1 MGEVWKARDTRLG
14 RDVAIKVLP
23 EEFAAEPERRQR
35 FEREARAMASLSH
48 PNVISIFDVGVHE
61 KGSYIVEELLEGESL
76 RGRLGNGPLPWRT
89 AVEVAAQ
96 IARGLAAAHERGIV
110 HRDLKPEN
118 VFVSPGGTVKVLDF
132 GLARRFEPGG
142 PDQAE
147 TLSHLTAGA
156 TETGHVLGTVGYMAP
171 EQLRGQTADS
181 RADIFALGV
190 VLHEMIS
197 GANPFRKQTAA
208 ETFSALL
215 NEDPSDLSVPPLTA
229 PPALARLEGR
239 LLEKNPARRFQ
250 SAADAAFALESLG
263 SGAATLAPSTVGT
276 APGTSRARVFGFAGA
291 VLLAA
296 VAGLA
301 FGIRFGRPPIVQ
313 QKAEPRIFR
322 VGIEPETAER
332 GDIVNRRSAVVSPNG
347 RMVAVRRNSRLWL
360 RELGSLALRELP
372 ETLGAQDPFWSPD
385 SAAIAF
391 WDGRRLRRVGAAG
404 GAVSVIGEPEGPGT
418 FRFLG
423 GTWGTAGT
431 ILAAVV
437 PGGVFR
443 VAAQGGRFEP
453 ALKPDTPAGEQDF
466 HSPFFLPDGKSFL
479 FVRHMTGNMRTQLCV
494 WHEGQRRP
502 VLKGVSEVQENPFYS
517 PEGFVLYDRVR
528 RGKAIMAVPF
538 SAESCE
544 ATGEPFVVLEDAT
557 GATVSSDGTLAAV
570 MGRSARPM
578 ELVRVGRDG
587 ALLGTVG
594 EPMDVIR
601 NLALSR
607 DGSQV
612 AHSGVVD
619 GSWDIW
625 SLDMGRGGR
634 VRITTSE
641 NAESYPAWSRAGDL
655 LAFGVDNGKAF
666 DILGRRSDGTG
677 PVQTLVD
684 SRIVNGSAS
693 FPEFSPDDTKL
704 LFNVKGQLHVVDL
717 AAGAGERPRPWPERS
732 GSSGSDGGPAMNV
745 MSRAR
750 ISPNGRFVA
759 YTSSVTD
766 RPEVYVRPFPGGT
779 GQWTVSVEGGASPLW
794 SPRGDE
800 LFFLAGNTLM
810 VSSVETAGAFRAAKP
825 RVLIDGDRA
834 GVWFYSFISRIP
846 SYEVTRDAREF
857 LAVRPVGGDPNE
869 LLFYENWSAAF
880 RK

>member
-1 MGEVWKARDTRLG
+1 
-14 RDVAIKVLP
+14 
-23 EEFAAEPERRQR
+23 
-35 FEREARAMASLSH
+35 
-48 PNVISIFDVGVHE
+48 
-61 KGSYIVEELLEGESL
+61 
-76 RGRLGNGPLPWRT
+76 
-89 AVEVAAQ
+89 
-96 IARGLAAAHERGIV
+96 
-110 HRDLKPEN
+110 
-118 VFVSPGGTVKVLDF
+118 
-132 GLARRFEPGG
+132 
-142 PDQAE
+142 
-147 TLSHLTAGA
+147 
-156 TETGHVLGTVGYMAP
+156 
-171 EQLRGQTADS
+171 
-181 RADIFALGV
+181 
-190 VLHEMIS
+190 
-197 GANPFRKQTAA
+197 
-208 ETFSALL
+208 
-215 NEDPSDLSVPPLTA
+215 
-229 PPALARLEGR
+229 
-239 LLEKNPARRFQ
+239 
-250 SAADAAFALESLG
+250 
-263 SGAATLAPSTVGT
+263 
-276 APGTSRARVFGFAGA
+276 
-291 VLLAA
+291 
-296 VAGLA
+296 
-301 FGIRFGRPPIVQ
+301 
-313 QKAEPRIFR
+313 
-322 VGIEPETAER
+322 
-332 GDIVNRRSAVVSPNG
+332 
-347 RMVAVRRNSRLWL
+347 MVAVRRNSRLWL

-431 ILAAVV
+431 ILVALV

-453 ALKPDTPAGEQDF
+453 ALKADTPAGEQDF

-479 FVRHMTGNMRTQLCV
+479 FIRHMTDNIRTQLCV

-502 VLKGVSEVQENPFYS
+502 VLKGVSEVQDNPFYS
-517 PEGFVLYDRVR
+517 PEGFVLYDRLR

-538 SAESCE
+538 SAERCE

-557 GATVSSDGTLAAV
+557 GATVSSDGTLVAV
-570 MGRSARPM
+570 TGRSARPM
-578 ELVRVGRDG
+578 ELVRIGRDG

-607 DGSQV
+607 DGSQL

-619 GSWDIW
+619 GRWDIW

-641 NAESYPAWSRAGDL
+641 DINAQSAWSPAGDL
-655 LAFGVDNGKAF
+655 LAFSARNGTAVDIVA
-666 DILGRRSDGTG
+666 RRADGSG
-677 PVQTLVD
+677 PLKTLVD
-684 SRIVNGSAS
+684 SRVANGDAIA
-693 FPEFSPDDTKL
+693 PEWSPDGATL
-704 LFNVKGQLHVVDL
+704 LFKVQNRLKVVRL
-717 AAGAGERPRPWPERS
+717 AGDAWSTPSPWPEGSRPS
-732 GSSGSDGGPAMNV
+732 GGDGGV
-745 MSRAR
+745 TEDVSGRAR

-759 YTSSVTD
+759 YVATVSG
-766 RPEVYVRPFPGGT
+766 RPEVFVRPFPGGS
-779 GQWTVSVEGGASPLW
+779 GKWMVSVEGGASPLW

-834 GVWFYSFISRIP
+834 GVWLYSFTSRIP

-869 LLFYENWSAAF
+869 LLFYENWSTPF